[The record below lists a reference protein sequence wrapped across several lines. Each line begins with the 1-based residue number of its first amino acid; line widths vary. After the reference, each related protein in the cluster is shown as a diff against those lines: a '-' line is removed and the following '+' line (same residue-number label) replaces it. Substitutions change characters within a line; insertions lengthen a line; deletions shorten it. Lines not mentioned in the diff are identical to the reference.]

1 MAAWLYSSLAG
12 VRQKRLNLTYEW
24 HWNKI
29 KITDATD
36 SIFTIPN
43 CTKNNEGRYMC
54 IVKGTC
60 GSDTSNE
67 ATLTVDT
74 VNSVSFS
81 TDTQKD
87 NLQIELISSANNTIK
102 LRLSAENDCNS
113 FIYLTDNSGRFIR
126 DIFSGLV
133 NTAKNDVIFD
143 CNDYAQGVYWI
154 VAECGTSRT
163 IKKCSIIK

>member
-1 MAAWLYSSLAG
+1 MAM
-12 VRQKRLNLTYEW
+12 VLTL
-24 HWNKI
+24 KP
-29 KITDATD
+29 AT
-36 SIFTIPN
+36 
-43 CTKNNEGRYMC
+43 
-54 IVKGTC
+54 
-60 GSDTSNE
+60 
-67 ATLTVDT
+67 
-74 VNSVSFS
+74 
-81 TDTQKD
+81 
-87 NLQIELISSANNTIK
+87 SSAAK